1 MRARQA
7 CLLLALVGAAT
18 CQVTDRPTTTT
29 TPVPILKQVNRVND
43 DGSYTYG
50 YEAADGSFKL
60 ETRSANGEVTG
71 KYGYVDSDGVQRV
84 FDYNASKGA
93 GFAPSSELIPSP
105 PPGLPLTSTS
115 QVAPGT
121 FVGDID
127 VALDGYSEDLDED
140 GFVDPIPTELLQG
153 RPQTR
158 RPAPQPAA
166 RPAPRPAA
174 PARAAAPARQAAPAP
189 APASSG
195 LPAGTLRFDGAAPQ
209 LLPQPQPQPQQFA
222 ARLPQQP
229 QFAPQQRFV
238 PQGAPQFAQQPQQFA
253 QRPPQFPPPQQFAQ
267 QARQLPQQPQ
277 QPFFNVQGFDANN
290 GVIRGFRAN

>member
-1 MRARQA
+1 M
-7 CLLLALVGAAT
+7 LALAGAAAA
-18 CQVTDRPTTTT
+18 QVTDRPTTTT

-60 ETRSANGEVTG
+60 ETRSANGEVSG

-84 FDYNASKGA
+84 FDYNASKGS

-105 PPGLPLTSTS
+105 PPGLPLASTS

-140 GFVDPIPTELLQG
+140 GFVDPIPAELLQG
-153 RPQTR
+153 RPQVR
-158 RPAPQPAA
+158 RPAPAPAA
-166 RPAPRPAA
+166 RTAPRPAA
-174 PARAAAPARQAAPAP
+174 PAAVAAQTAAVN
-189 APASSG
+189 G
-195 LPAGTLRFDGAAPQ
+195 LPAGTFRFEGAAPQ
-209 LLPQPQPQPQQFA
+209 LPQPQPQPQRQQFA
-222 ARLPQQP
+222 ARLPQQQ
-229 QFAPQQRFV
+229 QFVPQQQFIPQGV
-238 PQGAPQFAQQPQQFA
+238 PQGAPQFAQQP
-253 QRPPQFPPPQQFAQ
+253 PQFLPPQQFAQ
-267 QARQLPQQPQ
+267 QARA

-290 GVIRGFRAN
+290 GVVRGFRTN